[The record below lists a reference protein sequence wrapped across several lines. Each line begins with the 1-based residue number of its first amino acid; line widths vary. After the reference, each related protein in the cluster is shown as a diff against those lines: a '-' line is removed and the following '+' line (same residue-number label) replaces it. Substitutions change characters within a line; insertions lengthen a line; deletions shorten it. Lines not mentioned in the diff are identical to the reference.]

1 MKKKKKG
8 IAKKI
13 AVVLLTLLTVF
24 PCFRGFAYAENR
36 GGSFYLTV
44 CTEEE
49 TLLEPVS
56 VQYDAGQSVKSALL
70 GSGYD
75 FGGLAEVGFIYAFNG
90 TSGNFMMFYDGGGYD
105 LNIPA
110 SDISVLYIT
119 EKCDY
124 HESILN
130 LVKRMGQYGEMVNH
144 VQAYEPASRA
154 YSASLDAL
162 RTGTDG
168 FAAEGFLSELNRSIA
183 EYEALLAGKRYTVS
197 FSISDQEGNQVND
210 YEIMMIDQYGNET
223 VASIPDV
230 SVVAGE
236 YSFSVS
242 SGYNRTEGALTVSD
256 NGSIDVTLPSRE
268 WFGEISISEYVGDV
282 GETVYFPLEQDF
294 SSHRATCYVEDTT
307 RYNYDLRWG
316 AKPQKGV
323 PDIGSTKL
331 YGSYTTI
338 YGEKK
343 YTQLTWQNEYQKI
356 EWLLKDGMDES
367 SALLEAKYTGDDGYT
382 MIQVF
387 DVDFIRRP
395 TLSALRIFDDAGVN
409 YLKDFDRHKTDYS
422 FVVPVGSLKAE
433 AVTAGE
439 EGYSVIVNG
448 VSPEQAFDISEG
460 DNEVSVAVSHTNG
473 QSTVYKLNIRGGGYA
488 GVSFEIPQGTEVA
501 VYTSTGH
508 LVAPQADGSY
518 RLLSGA
524 EYSYVATKNTYYQC
538 SAVFTASDGS
548 VISAAEP
555 QTEDLLQ
562 CVEFYNASSPM
573 IREKYKPDSNFSSAD
588 HTYLYEIPDTAGII
602 YVQADTAENSGYT
615 AYAEPDIEWNNDIF
629 GDKMTSTV
637 ISSPVDPK
645 KQAVPL
651 RGYIYPSGYSRIINI
666 VLKKEQNGVTFSQKY
681 VMSFARI
688 EQLGTLML
696 TSGEDEI
703 QLYDAAA
710 GKPVRFDRRIKDYC
724 IKILSDTESIS
735 LSGYFATSGGY
746 YGRKDYSAEI
756 KSCEYTQENLQ
767 EGINVQLDPD
777 KDEETI
783 AVKVLHKDAI
793 AVPVTYTIRVQKIFP
808 VRIFFRTTPKDSTVF
823 LTDKLTGR
831 PVYAEGG
838 AYPLAPG
845 AEYNYTVTHNGYVGK
860 TGCYKAPAHDAS
872 VDISLEAAPENGEI
886 KPLDAEWPY
895 FRADTDNNGIVG
907 AKTPVN
913 AEGAVLN
920 WATKLGEGWSDGAVG
935 CPIIVDGYL
944 YVYAKTF
951 LYKIDTVSGDIVA
964 KGAMARGSNFAIN
977 TPTYAD
983 GMIFVGLSQGGVQAF
998 NASTLESLW
1007 IYNDPIGAQPNCPIV
1022 YHDGY
1027 IYTGFWMGEDK
1038 NASYICLSVTDED
1051 PANRMEEKPATWR
1064 YVYKGGFYWAG
1075 AYVCDDFLLVGTD
1088 DGETGYLK
1096 GHSKILSIDPKSG
1109 KPIDAVTLPHTG
1121 DQRSSITRDIETGDY
1136 YFTTKGGYFYRICV
1150 DSGGDIAEDKMRWV
1164 KLNNYAGEANN
1175 PPMSTCSPCI
1185 YNGRAYVGVS
1195 GTGQFAQYS
1204 GHNITV
1210 IELNS
1215 MRIAYKVRTQGYPQ
1229 TSGLLTTAYNAG
1241 DGRVYVYFFD
1251 NMTPGKLRILS
1262 DRPGQTA
1269 PEEVTPESFTSSGG
1283 TVTYDTASVLFTPV
1297 GEHEQYA
1304 LCSPIT
1310 DSSGTIYF
1318 KNDSGYLMAL
1328 GSSIESLE
1336 VKKAPAKTKY
1346 CAGERFDPAGMEIV
1360 AHYANGTTRDVTKYV
1375 TYSDEPLTG
1384 DDMDFQIR
1392 FEHVLYR
1399 NSNGETGVKAPVP
1412 QVILEL
1418 EISEATAVLGD
1429 VDGDGAVTAA
1439 DVSFLTDAVQNGQT
1453 ASLDEAAADVDRDGS
1468 ITGADVSSL
1477 AELIAA

>member
-1 MKKKKKG
+1 MNKKKTIRK
-8 IAKKI
+8 
-13 AVVLLTLLTVF
+13 AVAVLLTALMAL
-24 PCFRGFAYAENR
+24 PLFAIPALAER

-44 CTEEE
+44 CTQEK
-49 TLLEPVS
+49 TLLEPTAVS
-56 VQYDAGQSVKSALL
+56 YNAGQSLKDALL
-70 GSGYD
+70 GSGYE
-75 FGGLAEVGFIYAFNG
+75 FGGLAESGYVYSFQG
-90 TSGNFMMFYDGGGYD
+90 TSGNFLIFYDGGGYD
-105 LNIPA
+105 LSVSA
-110 SDISVLYIT
+110 SEITGLYIT
-119 EKCDY
+119 EKCEY
-124 HESILN
+124 CESLFR
-130 LVKRMGQYGEMVNH
+130 LVLRMGQYNEMTNN
-144 VQAYEPASRA
+144 VQAYPPAREA
-154 YSASLDAL
+154 YETALEAL
-162 RTGTDG
+162 RAGTED
-168 FAAEGFLSELNRSIA
+168 ASAETILNSLNRAIKD
-183 EYEALLAGKRYTVS
+183 YEAVLAGERYSVS
-197 FSISDQEGNQVND
+197 FNVTNQDGSPADD
-210 YEIMMIDQYGNET
+210 YEIKMVDSYGNKT
-223 VASIPDV
+223 VSSD
-230 SVVAGE
+230 SVISVIANE
-236 YSFSVS
+236 YSFVVS
-242 SGYNRTEGALTVSD
+242 GAFGRTEGSVTVGGACGIS
-256 NGSIDVTLPSRE
+256 VMLPSVE
-268 WFGEISISEYVGDV
+268 WFGDIRILKDGS
-282 GETVYFPLEQDF
+282 PLPCDRNP
-294 SSHRATCYVEDTT
+294 SALNGVWYAPDTIY
-307 RYNYDLRWG
+307 RYTDLRWEI
-316 AKPQKGV
+316 KPQRGI
-323 PDIGSTKL
+323 PDAEAAEL
-331 YGSYTTI
+331 YGTYTDTFGDEQSGRI
-338 YGEKK
+338 V
-343 YTQLTWQNEYQKI
+343 WQNEYQRI
-356 EWLLKDGMDES
+356 RFLLDDGMQGNH
-367 SALLEAKYTGDDGYT
+367 ALLEARYTGGDGYT
-382 MIQVF
+382 MIQPF
-387 DVDFIRRP
+387 ELDFVRIP
-395 TLSALRIFDDAGVN
+395 TLSDLTVCDSSGVN
-409 YLKDFDRHKTDYS
+409 YLKGFEPELTDYS
-422 FVVPVGSLKAE
+422 FIVPYGNVTVTGYPRGS
-433 AVTAGE
+433 
-439 EGYSVIVNG
+439 EGYSVTVGGHENG
-448 VSPEQAFDISEG
+448 CNLSVGADQDTI
-460 DNEVSVAVSHTNG
+460 EVTVSHTNG
-473 QSTVYKLNIRGGGYA
+473 QHTDYRLTVKGQTSAEVVFSVPDGTDMTVYTAA
-488 GVSFEIPQGTEVA
+488 GSPVQPK
-501 VYTSTGH
+501 H
-508 LVAPQADGSY
+508 DGKY
-518 RLLSGA
+518 ELLQGA
-524 EYSYVATKNTYYQC
+524 EYSYKATKNTYYHT
-538 SAVFTASDGS
+538 SAVFIASPGLHISVPEPDISDGL
-548 VISAAEP
+548 
-555 QTEDLLQ
+555 TDLA
-562 CVEFYNASSPM
+562 FYNASSPM
-573 IREKYKPDSNFSSAD
+573 IRIKYEPDSGFDGKD
-588 HTYLYEIPDTAGII
+588 HAYSYEIPDTVGII
-602 YVQADTAENSGYT
+602 YAQASAADGSGYSI
-615 AYAEPDIEWNNDIF
+615 YAVNDSEWNKDIF
-629 GDKMTSTV
+629 GSNTVSTE
-637 ISSPVDPK
+637 IRSPVDPK
-645 KQAVPL
+645 WFGTALKD
-651 RGYIYPSGYSRIINI
+651 YIYPSGYSRIVNI
-666 VLKKEQNGVTFSQKY
+666 TLEKAENGVKYSQDY
-681 VMSFARI
+681 IISFARV
-688 EQLGTLML
+688 EQIRSLTL
-696 TSGEDEI
+696 TNDNDEI
-703 QLYDAAA
+703 TLYNAVS
-710 GKPVRFDRRIKDYC
+710 GKPVQFDRGIREYRIKLLRDVEAVTFKGYFSNAQGNRYGGGYSLRTGGRTYNPEEFRDGVTAALDPS
-724 IKILSDTESIS
+724 KDKEVVEVTADHDDS
-735 LSGYFATSGGY
+735 LSVETT
-746 YGRKDYSAEI
+746 YSFTVE
-756 KSCEYTQENLQ
+756 K
-767 EGINVQLDPD
+767 INP
-777 KDEETI
+777 
-783 AVKVLHKDAI
+783 VKVTFNTVPEDATAFI
-793 AVPVTYTIRVQKIFP
+793 
-808 VRIFFRTTPKDSTVF
+808 
-823 LTDKLTGR
+823 TDKISGR

-838 AYPLAPG
+838 AYLLAPG

-872 VDISLEAAPENGEI
+872 VDMSLEAAPENGEI

-907 AKTPVN
+907 SKTPVN

-1075 AYVCDDFLLVGTD
+1075 AYVCDDFMLVGTD

-1164 KLNNYAGEANN
+1164 KLNNYASEANN

-1346 CAGERFDPAGMEIV
+1346 GAGERFDPAGMEIV

-1375 TYSDEPLTG
+1375 TYSGEPLTG

-1429 VDGDGAVTAA
+1429 VDEDGAVTAG
-1439 DVSFLTDAVQNGQT
+1439 DVSVLRNAVQSGNT
-1453 ASLDEAAADVDRDGS
+1453 DELNKAAADVNHDGA
-1468 ITGADVSSL
+1468 ITAGDVSR
-1477 AELIAA
+1477 LIRIVSESV